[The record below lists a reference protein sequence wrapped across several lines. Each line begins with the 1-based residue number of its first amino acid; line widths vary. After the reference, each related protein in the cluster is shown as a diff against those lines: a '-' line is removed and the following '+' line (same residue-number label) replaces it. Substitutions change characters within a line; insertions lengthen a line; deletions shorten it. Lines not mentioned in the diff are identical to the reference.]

1 MDNQSDNDVQLGV
14 SDELVVG
21 LRKALGSCSV
31 NFLFGAGVNGKAFPY
46 FAQFKKTIDA
56 MNERGLDGS
65 NIETALANCAD
76 GQIRQE
82 VLNAFVDEYNS
93 HNNYRLYD
101 KSLLNLR
108 RMLVGFASVVG
119 RAENRH
125 PETRRLNVFTLN
137 YDRIV
142 EEILEDSGLF
152 SYTLT
157 QDKAKGR
164 LPFDIVG
171 YNTSTHAFVPT
182 FCVYKLHGS
191 VDTSRTL
198 SANNI
203 VFPGQDK
210 LGSILSHFYE
220 TLFAMKGELLK
231 RNSALF
237 VIGYSWADDHV
248 NGIISDA
255 IAGGLT
261 VYWLQYRS
269 EDKLPKQVAGN
280 VIVVPPTD
288 NENPVDATKTLADLL
303 ERAGQL

>member
-1 MDNQSDNDVQLGV
+1 MKDQCGDDAMPGI
-14 SDELVVG
+14 SDELLLS
-21 LRKALGSCSV
+21 LRKVLGSCSV

-46 FAQFKKTIDA
+46 FAQFKETIGA
-56 MNERGLDGS
+56 MNEKGLGGS

-82 VLNAFVDEYNS
+82 VLAAFVDEYNS
-93 HNNYRLYD
+93 HNDYRLCD
-101 KSLLNLR
+101 ESLLNLR
-108 RMLVGFASVVG
+108 RMLVGFSSVVG

-191 VDTSRTL
+191 VDTNRTL

-203 VFPGQDK
+203 VFPEQDK
-210 LGSILSHFYE
+210 LGSVLSHFYE

-261 VYWLQYRS
+261 VYWLQYRR
-269 EDKLPKQVAGN
+269 EDKLPEKFAGN
-280 VIVVPPTD
+280 VIVVPPT
-288 NENPVDATKTLADLL
+288 NSANPVDTTKTLADLL

>member
-1 MDNQSDNDVQLGV
+1 MDGEQSGTQ
-14 SDELVVG
+14 DELLFG
-21 LRKALGSCSV
+21 LRKVLGSCSI
-31 NFLFGAGVNGKAFPY
+31 NFLFGAGVNGEAFPY
-46 FAQFKKTIDA
+46 FAQFVETIGV
-56 MNERGLDGS
+56 MHEKGLSGN
-65 NIETALANCAD
+65 NIESALAQCSD
-76 GQIRQE
+76 DQIRQAI
-82 VLNAFVDEYNS
+82 LDAFVAEYNN
-93 HNNYRLYD
+93 HCDYRLENE
-101 KSLLNLR
+101 SLQNLR
-108 RMLVGFASVVG
+108 RMLVAFSSIVDK
-119 RAENRH
+119 AENRH
-125 PETRRLNVFTLN
+125 PETKRLNVFTLN

-157 QDKAKGR
+157 QDRSKGH
-164 LPFDIVG
+164 LPFEIVG

-191 VDTSRTL
+191 VDVDRTL
-198 SANNI
+198 FADNI

-210 LGSILSHFYE
+210 LGSVLSHFYE

-261 VYWLQYRS
+261 VYWLQYRITD
-269 EDKLPKQVAGN
+269 ELPKAFDGR
-280 VIVVPPTD
+280 VIIVQPVGG
-288 NENPVDATKTLADLL
+288 ESPVDTTRTLADLL
-303 ERAGQL
+303 ERAGRL

>member
-1 MDNQSDNDVQLGV
+1 MDDQFDNDMQLGV

-21 LRKALGSCSV
+21 LRKVLGSCSV

-46 FAQFKKTIDA
+46 FAQFKKTIET
-56 MNERGLDGS
+56 MNAKGLDGN
-65 NIETALANCAD
+65 NIEAALAGCSEEET
-76 GQIRQE
+76 RQA
-82 VLNAFVDEYNS
+82 VLNAFVDEYNGCRDYLLS
-93 HNNYRLYD
+93 NE
-101 KSLLNLR
+101 SLLSLR
-108 RMLVGFASVVG
+108 RMLVSFASVVG
-119 RAENRH
+119 KAENRH
-125 PETRRLNVFTLN
+125 PEAKRLNIFTLN

-191 VDTSRTL
+191 VDTNRTL
-198 SANNI
+198 SANSI

-210 LGSILSHFYE
+210 LGSVLSHFYE

-261 VYWLQYRS
+261 VYWLQYRN
-269 EDKLPKQVAGN
+269 EDELPERFAGN
-280 VIVVPPTD
+280 VIVVPPA
-288 NENPVDATKTLADLL
+288 NKESPVDTTKTLADLL
-303 ERAGQL
+303 EKAGQL

>member
-1 MDNQSDNDVQLGV
+1 MGDQFDNDMQLGV

-46 FAQFKKTIDA
+46 FAQFKKTIGA

-76 GQIRQE
+76 DQIRQE
-82 VLNAFVDEYNS
+82 ILDAFVDEYNS
-93 HNNYRLYD
+93 QNYQLYD
-101 KSLLNLR
+101 ESLLNLR
-108 RMLVGFASVVG
+108 RMLVGFASVVR

-157 QDKAKGR
+157 QDKAKGH

-191 VDTSRTL
+191 VDTKHIL

-210 LGSILSHFYE
+210 LGSVLSHFYE

-231 RNSALF
+231 RNSTLF

-269 EDKLPKQVAGN
+269 EDKLPAKFAGN
-280 VIVVPPTD
+280 VIVVPPTN
-288 NENPVDATKTLADLL
+288 NEKPVDTTKTLADLL
-303 ERAGQL
+303 EKAGQL

>member
-1 MDNQSDNDVQLGV
+1 MDDRCDIPLGA
-14 SDELVVG
+14 SNELVIG
-21 LRKALGSCSV
+21 LRKVLGSCSV

-46 FAQFKKTIDA
+46 FAQFKKTIET
-56 MNERGLDGS
+56 MNEKGLAGN
-65 NIETALANCAD
+65 NIEAALACCPD
-76 GQIRQE
+76 EEIRQA
-82 VLNAFVDEYNS
+82 VLDAFVDEYNS
-93 HNNYRLYD
+93 YSDYRLD
-101 KSLLNLR
+101 DESLLNLR
-108 RMLVGFASVVG
+108 RMLVSFASVVG

-125 PETRRLNVFTLN
+125 PETKRLNVFTLN

-142 EEILEDSGLF
+142 EETLEDSGLF

-164 LPFDIVG
+164 LPFNIVG

-191 VDTSRTL
+191 VSIDRAL
-198 SANNI
+198 SADNI

-210 LGSILSHFYE
+210 LGSVLSHFYE

-237 VIGYSWADDHV
+237 VIGYSWSDDHV

-269 EDKLPKQVAGN
+269 EDRLPEKFSGSI
-280 VIVVPPTD
+280 IVVPPVD
-288 NENPVDATKTLADLL
+288 SENPADTTKTLADLL